1 MMAPFKDNHFEH
13 SAAFT
18 FIQSG
23 SLFPTPPPR
32 PPVLMDHNVWKNP
45 LTFHEWVFSYILFWR
60 QQELSS

>member
-1 MMAPFKDNHFEH
+1 MMAPLKDNHFEH

-45 LTFHEWVFSYILFWR
+45 LDIPRMGFQLHSFLATTGA
-60 QQELSS
+60 